1 MKPTEEQIREFW
13 EWCGFKFEF
22 IQNKYLFYSYPY
34 KDSNQYKGLPPI
46 DLNSLFKRAV
56 PKAREVLGEL
66 KFVGLL
72 IRWIANFAFV
82 RLDEK
87 ITDPTLALFWA
98 LYEVMKGDT
107 Q

>member
-13 EWCGFKFEF
+13 EWCGFKLMAGS
-22 IQNKYLFYSYPY
+22 NYLLVECPVGYPLGFH
-34 KDSNQYKGLPPI
+34 SPPI
-46 DLNSLFKRAV
+46 DLNSLFKYAV

-98 LYEVMKGDT
+98 LYEVM
-107 Q
+107 